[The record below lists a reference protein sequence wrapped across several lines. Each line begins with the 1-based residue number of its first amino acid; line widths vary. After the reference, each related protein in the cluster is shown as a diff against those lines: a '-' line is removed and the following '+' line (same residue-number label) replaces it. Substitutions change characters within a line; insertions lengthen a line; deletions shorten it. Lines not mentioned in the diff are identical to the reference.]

1 MTERVRLAQARA
13 EREARIARKE
23 ATKNVSGQ
31 PSQPGNSAQA
41 ATADRCPNP
50 PAAQGAAMTGH
61 RSRRSST
68 SESYA
73 VGFRKPPKAS
83 QFRKGES
90 GNKSGRRKG
99 SKNTTTLLTEALAE
113 EVIVTEN
120 GRRRR
125 LTKRELMVKVLA
137 DKCVAG
143 DLRAVALAIR
153 LDRAE
158 DHVDS
163 EQTDGLDEADRE
175 VAQTLVNRLRR
186 PPTEEENE

>member
-1 MTERVRLAQARA
+1 MIERVRLAQARA
-13 EREARIARKE
+13 EAEARIAREK
-23 ATKNVSGQ
+23 ATKKVTGQ
-31 PSQPGNSAQA
+31 PVQPGNSPQA
-41 ATADRCPNP
+41 AVAGYRPNP
-50 PAAQGAAMTGH
+50 PATQGAAMTRR
-61 RSRRSST
+61 RSRSGPA
-68 SESYA
+68 ESYE

-99 SKNTTTLLTEALAE
+99 SRNTRTLLTEALAE

-125 LTKRELMVKVLA
+125 LTKRELMFKVLA

-143 DLRAVALAIR
+143 DLRAMAMAIR

-158 DHVDS
+158 DRVDS
-163 EQTDGLDEADRE
+163 EQTDGLDEADIE
-175 VAQTLVNRLRR
+175 VVQALLDRHRKAPQ
-186 PPTEEENE
+186 EEEK